1 MSFVVSL
8 LLAFIVGPFQ
18 TSIDRAF
25 SDIQKNDWT
34 NAAAALDQALAED
47 APTFEANNLHYLRGR
62 AAEEHNDWARARE
75 EFSKVG
81 MGNPLRALASWHAA
95 RASLKLHDNAAAE
108 GFIQSLPSGFPQEL
122 RMQLAREA
130 SPDFSQKIYQD
141 LNTRE
146 ARYKLAISAGKNE
159 TLWSLIGESQDDDV
173 ALAAARALIPS
184 AASAHDQVQLA
195 EVFAG
200 HRVFEEALPLYAK
213 AATDPMAAAGARY
226 QTARIHFQQEKYQQA
241 LDDYRAIKKD
251 FEGTDWERDSEYE
264 IASCYWRL
272 NDFPGAEK
280 AYLEYIRKYGR
291 KGMFEGATRN
301 LVDVYRVLGENQK
314 ALATLDKALAA
325 QLSVPTRQV
334 FLFTKAK
341 ILYTQKRY
349 MAALALF
356 QQLGRTK
363 LRSAPG
369 SATTEEVE
377 YFQALCQSKLG
388 NKVAANL
395 IWNKLARNQ
404 SFYGL
409 RSAEHLRQ
417 AASSAPLAACSSQQP
432 ATVKTAELDIASLR
446 HPLRSAPDS
455 STDVVSELLFLHL
468 WDEAAFWLDRSDSS
482 IPRRAAAEISYLGGK
497 YDRAISLADRLPRSE
512 ATLPLVYPAG
522 YRKTIC
528 DAAQTFGTDA
538 LWLHAIIWQESKYN
552 PTSRSGAAARGL
564 MQFIPETAN
573 AVASTIGMSNLT
585 LEKLFDPS
593 TSIQL
598 GAAYWASLMEKFKS
612 PELALAAYNGGPDNV
627 QRWFDKSSDPELFVS
642 DIGFVET
649 KKYVMFV
656 YAAHAAYTSLLN

>member
-8 LLAFIVGPFQ
+8 LVAFIVAPFQ

-34 NAAAALDQALAED
+34 DAAAALDQALAED
-47 APTFEANNLHYLRGR
+47 AATFAANNLHYLRGR
-62 AAEEHNDWARARE
+62 VAEQHNDWARARD

-95 RASLKLHDNAAAE
+95 QASLRLHDNAAAE
-108 GFIQSLPSGFPQEL
+108 TFIQSLPSGFPQEL

-130 SPDFSQKIYQD
+130 SPEFSQKIYQD

-146 ARYKLAISAGKNE
+146 ARYKLASALGKND

-173 ALAAARALIPS
+173 ALASARVLAPL
-184 AASAHDQVQLA
+184 AMSAHDQVQLA
-195 EVFAG
+195 EIFAG
-200 HRVFEEALPLYAK
+200 HRVFDEALPLYAK
-213 AATDPMAAAGARY
+213 AAADPMTAAAARY
-226 QTARIHFQQEKYQQA
+226 QVARIRFQQEKYQLA
-241 LDDYRAIKKD
+241 LDNYRAIARD
-251 FEGTDWERDSEYE
+251 FEGTDWEKDSAYE

-272 NDFPGAEK
+272 NDFPNAEK

-291 KGMFEGATRN
+291 SGMFEGATRN

-314 ALATLDKALAA
+314 ALATIDKALAG
-325 QLSVPTRQV
+325 QLSVATRQV

-349 MAALALF
+349 TAALALF

-369 SATTEEVE
+369 SATAEEVE

-388 NKVAANL
+388 NKLAANV

-409 RSAEHLRQ
+409 RSSEHLRQ
-417 AASSAPLAACSSQQP
+417 AASSATPAACASPQP
-432 ATVKTAELDIASLR
+432 PAARTAELDIAPLR
-446 HPLRSAPDS
+446 HALRSAPDS
-455 STDVVSELLFLHL
+455 STDAVSELLFLRL

-528 DAAQTFGTDA
+528 DAAKTFGTDA

-564 MQFIPETAN
+564 MQFIPETAS

-598 GAAYWASLMEKFKS
+598 GAAYWASLMERFKS

-656 YAAHAAYTSLLN
+656 YAAHAAYMSLLN